1 MANGTELKAVE
12 KKIPHAVAAF
22 MTNTTQIKTVVNANA
37 VARKPDIQYEIT
49 TKTTGSKIIAGN
61 LSFKVWKKMK
71 IKLLLVRLESTIQRV
86 LRSGSLCKEY
96 IKKSL
101 FQIVK

>member
-22 MTNTTQIKTVVNANA
+22 MTSTTQIKTVVNAKA

-61 LSFKVWKKMK
+61 LSFKVWKKMENK
-71 IKLLLVRLESTIQRV
+71 IT
-86 LRSGSLCKEY
+86 SGSFRIYNTTSPSYL
-96 IKKSL
+96 I
-101 FQIVK
+101 